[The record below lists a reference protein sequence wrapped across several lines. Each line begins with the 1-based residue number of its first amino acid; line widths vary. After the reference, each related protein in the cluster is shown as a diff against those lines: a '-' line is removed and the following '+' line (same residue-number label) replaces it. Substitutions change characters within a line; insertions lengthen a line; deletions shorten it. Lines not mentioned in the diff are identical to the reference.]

1 MSGNEAT
8 WQVVFRGKLLTG
20 FAPEQVAQNLAALFK
35 TDVARTTALLAQPK
49 VVLKAGVSREV
60 GERYQAALRQ
70 AGLVVALISEAPI
83 AAGVAAEP
91 ASPPAAPA
99 TTTPDAAPAPAPRPA
114 APLPTRASASVPAA
128 PRPAPTPAPGVAAPA
143 AAPSL
148 AAPGALL
155 SDAKP
160 FKPVEIDT
168 SRLKLDAPGVII
180 DTRPKPRLE
189 RDFDLSGLSVDQSGA
204 PIAVK
209 PKAEPPK
216 LDLSGLSVDPIEVKD
231 KAPSA
236 FWSKI
241 ESAG

>member
-8 WQVVFRGKLLTG
+8 WQVVFRGKLLSG

-35 TDVARTTALLAQPK
+35 TDTARTAALLTQPK

-83 AAGVAAEP
+83 AAGVAAAESAP
-91 ASPPAAPA
+91 TPPAP
-99 TTTPDAAPAPAPRPA
+99 TTAAAAPAPAPV
-114 APLPTRASASVPAA
+114 SA
-128 PRPAPTPAPGVAAPA
+128 PRPMPATLPATGPAVAAPPA

-155 SDAKP
+155 SDTKP
-160 FKPVEIDT
+160 VRPVEIDT
-168 SRLKLDAPGVII
+168 SRLKLDAPGVVI

-189 RDFDLSGLSVDQSGA
+189 RNFDLSGLSVDQSGA

-231 KAPSA
+231 KPPSA

>member
-1 MSGNEAT
+1 MRTMSGNEAT

-35 TDVARTTALLAQPK
+35 TDVTRTAALLAQPK

-83 AAGVAAEP
+83 AAGVAAAEPVTAPTVTATPGAASQPPMALRSVP
-91 ASPPAAPA
+91 ASSPAPPAAIV
-99 TTTPDAAPAPAPRPA
+99 PAP
-114 APLPTRASASVPAA
+114 S
-128 PRPAPTPAPGVAAPA
+128 A
-143 AAPSL
+143 AAPPTL

-155 SDAKP
+155 SDARP
-160 FKPVEIDT
+160 ARPVEIDT

-180 DTRPKPRLE
+180 DTRPKPKLA

-216 LDLSGLSVDPIEVKD
+216 VDLSGLSVAPIEVVD

-236 FWSKI
+236 FWSKV
-241 ESAG
+241 EGAG